1 MKKILTTTLL
11 ILAGFIS
18 VFASGHIVSII
29 TTTNVNCFG
38 MCDGSATAIASGG
51 IGPYAY
57 AWTGPS
63 GYTSANATATNMCAG
78 TYTVTATDSSDMSIA
93 TANVTINQPAQL
105 TVTVNSNGMSCGNCN
120 GTATAVASGGIP
132 PYSYLWNTFNGD
144 MFNPFQNNLCAGTY
158 NLTVTDNYGC
168 NNTGMVTISNS
179 PGFILSITTTPAT
192 CDSMNG
198 SACVNIVTGGVPP

>member
-93 TANVTINQPAQL
+93 TANLQ
-105 TVTVNSNGMSCGNCN
+105 
-120 GTATAVASGGIP
+120 
-132 PYSYLWNTFNGD
+132 
-144 MFNPFQNNLCAGTY
+144 
-158 NLTVTDNYGC
+158 
-168 NNTGMVTISNS
+168 
-179 PGFILSITTTPAT
+179 
-192 CDSMNG
+192 
-198 SACVNIVTGGVPP
+198 